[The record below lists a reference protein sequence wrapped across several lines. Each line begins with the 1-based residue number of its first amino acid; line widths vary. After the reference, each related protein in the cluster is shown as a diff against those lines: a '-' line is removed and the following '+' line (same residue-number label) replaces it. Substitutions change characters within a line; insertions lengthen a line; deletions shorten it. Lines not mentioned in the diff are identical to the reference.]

1 MGGVKRAV
9 SVAAGGDYTL
19 VLTSA
24 TVPDMPFSDLA
35 LPNDSSTSG
44 MKVNQSGKASKN
56 NIVVVGGLFSKTD
69 GLSRMPRQVSNG
81 SIPEITSGLIDNDEG
96 SDDESQDND
105 DDEGDAEEDVG
116 EHHDHDEMTRGF
128 LNVKN
133 GGTCTPPGKSINF
146 MRLLHSH
153 YHKCNMVVAATAAAY
168 IYSDLFHSDLRFEL
182 TAKPSVL
189 LFLFEFLR
197 NVLELYFKPSR
208 IVREADM

>member
-24 TVPDMPFSDLA
+24 TVPDMPFSDMV

-44 MKVNQSGKASKN
+44 MRVNQSGKASKN
-56 NIVVVGGLFSKTD
+56 NIVVVGGLFPKSD
-69 GLSRMPRQVSNG
+69 ALSRMPRQVSNG
-81 SIPEITSGLIDNDEG
+81 SIPDLTSGLIDNDEG

-105 DDEGDAEEDVG
+105 DDDEGDVEEDVG
-116 EHHDHDEMTRGF
+116 EYHDQDERTRGI

-133 GGTCTPPGKSINF
+133 GGTCTSTGKSINF

-153 YHKCNMVVAATAAAY
+153 HHKCIMVVAAAAY
-168 IYSDLFHSDLRFEL
+168 VYSDLFHSDIRFEL
-182 TAKPSVL
+182 TSKPSVL

-197 NVLELYFKPSR
+197 YVLELLFEPSR